1 MYGQLQS
8 LYVISSH
15 LISILSHTTTTMC
28 DQLQSLYGIIQGG
41 VYEDLRQR
49 STAFVNDHA
58 FFGAAI
64 GGSLGADKRM
74 MCVVSGVDHLCMY
87 SVCCV

>member
-1 MYGQLQS
+1 MINLT
-8 LYVISSH
+8 SSH
-15 LISILSHTTTTMC
+15 IISYHTITTTPR
-28 DQLQSLYGIIQGG
+28 QSLYGIIQGG

-74 MCVVSGVDHLCMY
+74 MCVVSGVDHLCIY
-87 SVCCV
+87 SVYCV